1 MGAPASITDNKVFED
16 YARFWNTAEPA
27 ERSRVAAA
35 VFAEDVDYHSAV
47 GVLAGA
53 QALGEFRDEF
63 IQHVGE
69 ATLVHL
75 GEPDRLTDRARLRWE
90 IVLAD
95 GTSFAAGTD
104 VLVLAEDGRI
114 ASVTAFLDRAPEG
127 FADHRGELDR

>member
-1 MGAPASITDNKVFED
+1 MGTPTITTDRILDD
-16 YARFWNTAEPA
+16 YARFWNTADPA
-27 ERSRVAAA
+27 ERSRIAAG
-35 VFAEDVDYHSAV
+35 VFSGDVDYHAAV
-47 GVLAGA
+47 GVLTGA
-53 QALGEFRDEF
+53 QALGGFRDEF
-63 IQHVGE
+63 IEHMGE

-114 ASVTAFLDRAPEG
+114 SSVTAFLDRAPEG
-127 FADHRGELDR
+127 FADHHDEHEG